1 MKRSFDILLLT
12 QFTLNILLF
21 DVIVQLTEWLMPL
34 LTKGVLFDIILH
46 FNLLSYVFYIELP
59 MRWIECN
66 SFIHIKFIQVYHHH
80 HVHLYCLCL
89 CGMLI
94 TSNQEWFFCF
104 LFYIDI
110 KNKNPNLNKKLNPK
124 FCFQIINL
132 FSKICSNSLNL
143 F

>member
-1 MKRSFDILLLT
+1 MLRSFDILLLT

-21 DVIVQLTEWLMPL
+21 DVIIQFTEWLMSL

-46 FNLLSYVFYIELP
+46 FNLLSSVFYIELP
-59 MRWIECN
+59 MRWIQCN

-80 HVHLYCLCL
+80 VHLYCLCL
-89 CGMLI
+89 YGMLI

-110 KNKNPNLNKKLNPK
+110 KKQKSKSKQKTKPKILFPN
-124 FCFQIINL
+124 C
-132 FSKICSNSLNL
+132 
-143 F
+143 